1 MKNAPPLPRRIVRS
15 KEEYLSYVKAQNNRT
30 NVYTSVYDFAEFAE
44 KAKIDSSVILDRI
57 FLDFDAHGQSIEQA
71 WRDVN
76 VVMTYVVD
84 NDYQHTLF
92 FSGRGFHLFIFG
104 ETTDSIRNI
113 QVFFRE
119 IKTYLISEVA
129 QSLGGDITLDDR
141 VGQATRLRRI
151 PNTVN
156 MSSRDENGNPY
167 FCIPLLEEDLQ
178 KDIISILELAK
189 KPRKI
194 PFRISGS
201 VKVVFPEAPSFEEIS
216 GEIAVPK
223 TTGSLPILPCLYNA
237 IMTEN
242 PSHMARAYLVSWYRD
257 LLSGCRKV
265 ESKED
270 KDKILDAIVDE
281 IRNLVETN
289 KEIWLDWN
297 ENETRKHAR
306 FTVHGNYSSPHCKTV
321 LIPNGYCVGK
331 CWRYPEHAEEA

>member
-104 ETTDSIRNI
+104 EVTDTIRNI

-119 IKTYLISEVA
+119 IKTYLVNRVGS
-129 QSLGGDITLDDR
+129 DITLDDR

-167 FCIPLLEEDLQ
+167 FCIPLLRTDLDKQ
-178 KDIISILELAK
+178 VHEILELAK
-189 KPRKI
+189 KPRSI
-194 PFRISGS
+194 PFRISG
-201 VKVVFPEAPSFEEIS
+201 KNLAVFPEAPPMQAVS
-216 GEIAVPK
+216 GEISVPK
-223 TTGSLPILPCLYNA
+223 TTGTLPMLPCLHNA

-257 LLSGCRKV
+257 LLSGCANV
-265 ESKED
+265 ESDAD
-270 KDKILDAIVDE
+270 KQKILDAIIDE
-281 IRNLVETN
+281 IRTLVETN
-289 KEIWLDWN
+289 EEIWLDWD
-297 ENETRKHAR
+297 ERETRKHAK
-306 FTVHGNYSSPHCKTV
+306 FTVFGNYSSPHCKTV

>member
-15 KEEYLSYVKAQNNRT
+15 KEQYLSYVKAQNNKT

-44 KAKIDSSVILDRI
+44 KAKIDSTVILDRI
-57 FLDFDAHGQSIEQA
+57 FLDFDAHGESIEKA
-71 WRDVN
+71 WRDVK
-76 VVMTYVVD
+76 VVMTNVID

-92 FSGRGFHLFIFG
+92 FSGRGFHLFVFG
-104 ETTDSIRNI
+104 EITNTIRNI

-119 IKTYLISEVA
+119 IKTYLIKRV
-129 QSLGGDITLDDR
+129 GNDITLDDR

-167 FCIPLLEEDLQ
+167 FCIPLLVDDLD
-178 KDIISILELAK
+178 KDIKQILELAK
-189 KPRKI
+189 RPRKI
-194 PFRISGS
+194 TFRKSGNTLAI
-201 VKVVFPEAPSFEEIS
+201 FPEAPPLQQVS
-216 GEIAVPK
+216 GEISVPK
-223 TTGSLPILPCLYNA
+223 TTGKLPMLPCLHNA

-257 LLSGCRKV
+257 LLSGCNNV
-265 ESKED
+265 EGTEGKN
-270 KDKILDAIVDE
+270 KILDAIVDE
-281 IRNLVETN
+281 IKHLVETN
-289 KEIWLDWN
+289 EEIWLDWD
-297 ENETRKHAR
+297 ERETRKHAR
-306 FTVHGNYSSPHCKTV
+306 FTVYGNYNSPHCKTV

>member
-1 MKNAPPLPRRIVRS
+1 MKTAPPLPRRIVRS
-15 KEEYLSYVKAQNNRT
+15 KEEYFSYVKAQNNRT
-30 NVYTSVYDFAEFAE
+30 KVNTSVYDFAEFAE

-57 FLDFDAHGQSIEQA
+57 FLDFDAHGESIEKA

-76 VVMTYVVD
+76 VVMTYVIE
-84 NDYQHTLF
+84 NDYQYTLF
-92 FSGRGFHLFIFG
+92 FSGRGFHLFVFG
-104 ETTDSIRNI
+104 EVTDTIRNI

-119 IKTYLISEVA
+119 IKTHLVNKV
-129 QSLGGDITLDDR
+129 GNDITLDDR

-167 FCIPLLEEDLQ
+167 FCIPLLRTDLDKQ
-178 KDIISILELAK
+178 VHEILELAK

-194 PFRISGS
+194 PFRISG
-201 VKVVFPEAPSFEEIS
+201 KNLVVFPEAPPMQQVS
-216 GEIAVPK
+216 GEISVPK
-223 TTGSLPILPCLYNA
+223 TTGRLPMLPCLHNA

-257 LLSGCRKV
+257 LLSGCNNV
-265 ESKED
+265 ESNED
-270 KDKILDAIVDE
+270 KNKILDAIVDE
-281 IRNLVETN
+281 IRHLVETN
-289 KEIWLDWN
+289 EEIWLDWD
-297 ENETRKHAR
+297 ERETRKHAR

-331 CWRYPEHAEEA
+331 CWRYPEHAEEV

>member
-57 FLDFDAHGQSIEQA
+57 FLDFDAHGGSILDA
-71 WRDVN
+71 WRDVKI
-76 VVMTYVVD
+76 VMRYVLER
-84 NDYQHTLF
+84 DYQYTLF

-104 ETTDSIRNI
+104 EVTHTIRNI

-119 IKTYLISEVA
+119 IKAYLISQVA
-129 QSLGGDITLDDR
+129 QHSGGDITLDDR

-194 PFRISGS
+194 PFRISG
-201 VKVVFPEAPSFEEIS
+201 KNLVVFPEAPPMQQVS
-216 GEIAVPK
+216 GEISVPK
-223 TTGSLPILPCLYNA
+223 TTGRLPMLPCLHNA

-257 LLSGCRKV
+257 LLSGCNNV
-265 ESKED
+265 ESHDD
-270 KDKILDAIVDE
+270 KNKILDAIVDE
-281 IRNLVETN
+281 IRHLVETN
-289 KEIWLDWN
+289 EEIWLDWD
-297 ENETRKHAR
+297 ERETRKHAR

>member
-57 FLDFDAHGQSIEQA
+57 FLDFDAHGESIEKA

-76 VVMTYVVD
+76 VVMTYVIE
-84 NDYQHTLF
+84 NDYQYTLF
-92 FSGRGFHLFIFG
+92 FSGRGFHLFVFG
-104 ETTDSIRNI
+104 EVTDTIRNI

-119 IKTYLISEVA
+119 IKTYLVNRVGS
-129 QSLGGDITLDDR
+129 DITLDDR

-178 KDIISILELAK
+178 KDITSILGLAK

-194 PFRISGS
+194 PFRISG
-201 VKVVFPEAPSFEEIS
+201 KNLVVFPEAPPMQQVS
-216 GEIAVPK
+216 GEISVPK
-223 TTGSLPILPCLYNA
+223 TTGRLPMLPCLHNA

-242 PSHMARAYLVSWYRD
+242 PSHLARAYLVSWYRD
-257 LLSGCRKV
+257 LISGYQDLQTLDD
-265 ESKED
+265 KE
-270 KDKILDAIVDE
+270 KTL
-281 IRNLVETN
+281 NLVVEELERVFADSDST
-289 KEIWLDWN
+289 WLDWDKN
-297 ENETRKHAR
+297 TTKKHAK
-306 FTVHGNYSSPHCKTV
+306 FTVFNNYNAPHCDK
-321 LIPNGYCVGK
+321 LISEGFCVGK
-331 CWRYPEHAEEA
+331 CWRYPEHAEGA

>member
-57 FLDFDAHGQSIEQA
+57 FLDFDAHGESIEKA

-76 VVMTYVVD
+76 VVMTYVIE
-84 NDYQHTLF
+84 NDYQYTLF
-92 FSGRGFHLFIFG
+92 FSGRGFHLFVFG
-104 ETTDSIRNI
+104 EVTDTIRNI

-119 IKTYLISEVA
+119 IKAYLVNRVGS
-129 QSLGGDITLDDR
+129 DITLDDR

-167 FCIPLLEEDLQ
+167 FCIPLLQTDLD
-178 KDIISILELAK
+178 KPIDEILKLAK
-189 KPRKI
+189 KPRSI
-194 PFRISGS
+194 PFRKSGN
-201 VKVVFPEAPSFEEIS
+201 VKVVFPEAPPMQAVS
-216 GEIAVPK
+216 GEISVPK
-223 TTGSLPILPCLYNA
+223 TTGTLPMLPCLHNA

-257 LLSGCRKV
+257 LLSGCANV
-265 ESKED
+265 ESDAD
-270 KDKILDAIVDE
+270 KQKILEAIIDE
-281 IRNLVETN
+281 IRTLVETN
-289 KEIWLDWN
+289 EEIWLDWD
-297 ENETRKHAR
+297 ERETRKHAK
-306 FTVHGNYSSPHCKTV
+306 FTVYGNYSSPHCTTV

>member
-57 FLDFDAHGQSIEQA
+57 FLDFDAHGESIEKA

-76 VVMTYVVD
+76 VVMTYVIE
-84 NDYQHTLF
+84 NDYQYTLF
-92 FSGRGFHLFIFG
+92 FSGRGFHLFVFG
-104 ETTDSIRNI
+104 EVTDTIRNI
-113 QVFFRE
+113 QVLFRE
-119 IKTYLISEVA
+119 IKTYLVNRVGS
-129 QSLGGDITLDDR
+129 DITLDDR

-167 FCIPLLEEDLQ
+167 FCIPLLRTDLDKQ
-178 KDIISILELAK
+178 VHEILELAK

-194 PFRISGS
+194 PFRISG
-201 VKVVFPEAPSFEEIS
+201 KNLVVFPEAPPMQQVS
-216 GEIAVPK
+216 GEISVPK
-223 TTGSLPILPCLYNA
+223 TTGRLPMLPCLHNA

-257 LLSGCRKV
+257 LLSGCNNV
-265 ESKED
+265 ESNED
-270 KDKILDAIVDE
+270 KNKILDAIVDE
-281 IRNLVETN
+281 IRHLVETN
-289 KEIWLDWN
+289 EEIWLDWD
-297 ENETRKHAR
+297 ERETRKHAR

-331 CWRYPEHAEEA
+331 CWRYPEHAEEV

>member
-57 FLDFDAHGQSIEQA
+57 FLDFDAHGESIEKA

-76 VVMTYVVD
+76 VVMTYVIE
-84 NDYQHTLF
+84 NDYQYTLF

-104 ETTDSIRNI
+104 EVTDTIRNI

-119 IKTYLISEVA
+119 IKAYLVNRVGS
-129 QSLGGDITLDDR
+129 DITLDDR

-156 MSSRDENGNPY
+156 MSSRDENGSPY
-167 FCIPLLEEDLQ
+167 FCIPLLRTDLDKQ
-178 KDIISILELAK
+178 VHEILELAK
-189 KPRKI
+189 KPRSI
-194 PFRISGS
+194 PFRISG
-201 VKVVFPEAPSFEEIS
+201 KNLVVFPEAPPMQAVS
-216 GEIAVPK
+216 GEISVPK
-223 TTGSLPILPCLYNA
+223 TTGTLPMLPCLHNA

-257 LLSGCRKV
+257 LLSGCANV
-265 ESKED
+265 ESDAD
-270 KDKILDAIVDE
+270 KQKILDAIIDE
-281 IRNLVETN
+281 IRTLVETN
-289 KEIWLDWN
+289 EEIWLDWD
-297 ENETRKHAR
+297 ERETRKHAK
-306 FTVHGNYSSPHCKTV
+306 FTVFGNYSSPHCKTV

>member
-57 FLDFDAHGQSIEQA
+57 FLDFDAHGESIEKA

-76 VVMTYVVD
+76 VVMTYVIE
-84 NDYQHTLF
+84 NDYQYTLF
-92 FSGRGFHLFIFG
+92 FSGRGFHLFVFG
-104 ETTDSIRNI
+104 EVTDTIRNI

-119 IKTYLISEVA
+119 IKTYLVNRVGS
-129 QSLGGDITLDDR
+129 DITLDDR

-167 FCIPLLEEDLQ
+167 FCIPLLRTDLDKQ
-178 KDIISILELAK
+178 VHEILELAK

-194 PFRISGS
+194 PFRISG
-201 VKVVFPEAPSFEEIS
+201 KNLVVFPEAPPMQQVS
-216 GEIAVPK
+216 GEISVPK
-223 TTGSLPILPCLYNA
+223 TTGRLPMLPCLHNA

-257 LLSGCRKV
+257 LLSGCNNV
-265 ESKED
+265 ESNED
-270 KDKILDAIVDE
+270 KNKILDAIVDE
-281 IRNLVETN
+281 IRHLVETN
-289 KEIWLDWN
+289 EEIWLDWD
-297 ENETRKHAR
+297 ERETRKHAR
-306 FTVHGNYSSPHCKTV
+306 FTVHGNYSTLSS
-321 LIPNGYCVGK
+321 L
-331 CWRYPEHAEEA
+331 

>member
-1 MKNAPPLPRRIVRS
+1 MKNAPPLPRTIVRS
-15 KEEYLSYVKAQNNRT
+15 KEEYLRYVKAQNNRT

-57 FLDFDAHGQSIEQA
+57 FLDFDAHGGSILDA
-71 WRDVN
+71 WRDVKI
-76 VVMTYVVD
+76 VMRYVLER
-84 NDYQHTLF
+84 DYEHTLF
-92 FSGRGFHLFIFG
+92 FSGRGFHLFVFG
-104 ETTDSIRNI
+104 EITD
-113 QVFFRE
+113 
-119 IKTYLISEVA
+119 
-129 QSLGGDITLDDR
+129 
-141 VGQATRLRRI
+141 RRI

-178 KDIISILELAK
+178 KDITSILELAK

-201 VKVVFPEAPSFEEIS
+201 VKAVFPEAPPLEEIS
-216 GEIAVPK
+216 GEISVPK
-223 TTGSLPILPCLYNA
+223 TTGSLPMLPCLHNA

-257 LLSGCRKV
+257 LLSGCTRV
-265 ESKED
+265 ESTED
-270 KDKILDAIVDE
+270 KNKILDAIVNE
-281 IRNLVETN
+281 IRHLVETN
-289 KEIWLDWN
+289 EEIWLDWN
-297 ENETRKHAR
+297 ERETRKHAK
-306 FTVHGNYSSPHCKTV
+306 FTVFGNYSSPHCKTV

>member
-57 FLDFDAHGQSIEQA
+57 FLDFDAHGESIEKA
-71 WRDVN
+71 WRDVK
-76 VVMTYVVD
+76 VVMANVID

-92 FSGRGFHLFIFG
+92 FSGRGFHLFVFG
-104 ETTDSIRNI
+104 EVTDTIRNI

-119 IKTYLISEVA
+119 IKNYLIKRV
-129 QSLGGDITLDDR
+129 GNDITLDDR

-151 PNTVN
+151 PNTN
-156 MSSRDENGNPY
+156 E
-167 FCIPLLEEDLQ
+167 
-178 KDIISILELAK
+178 ILELAK
-189 KPRKI
+189 RPRKI
-194 PFRISGS
+194 AFRKSGNTLA
-201 VKVVFPEAPSFEEIS
+201 VFPEAPPMQQVS
-216 GEIAVPK
+216 GEISVPK
-223 TTGSLPILPCLYNA
+223 TTGKLPMLPCLHNA

-257 LLSGCRKV
+257 LLSGCNNV
-265 ESKED
+265 EGIED
-270 KDKILDAIVDE
+270 KNKILDAIVEE
-281 IRNLVETN
+281 IKHLVETN
-289 KEIWLDWN
+289 EEIWLDWD
-297 ENETRKHAR
+297 ERETRKHAR
-306 FTVHGNYSSPHCKTV
+306 FTVHGNYNSPHCKTV

>member
-57 FLDFDAHGQSIEQA
+57 FLDFDAHGESIEKA

-76 VVMTYVVD
+76 VVMAYVIE
-84 NDYQHTLF
+84 NDYQYTLF
-92 FSGRGFHLFIFG
+92 FSGRGFHLFVFG
-104 ETTDSIRNI
+104 EVTDTIRNI

-119 IKTYLISEVA
+119 IKTYLVNRVGS
-129 QSLGGDITLDDR
+129 DITLDDR

-167 FCIPLLEEDLQ
+167 FCIPLLRTDLDKQ
-178 KDIISILELAK
+178 VHEILELAK
-189 KPRKI
+189 KPRSI
-194 PFRISGS
+194 PFRISG
-201 VKVVFPEAPSFEEIS
+201 KNLVVFPEAPPMQAVS
-216 GEIAVPK
+216 GEISVPK
-223 TTGSLPILPCLYNA
+223 TTGTLPMLPCLHNA

-257 LLSGCRKV
+257 LLSGCANV
-265 ESKED
+265 ESDAD
-270 KDKILDAIVDE
+270 KQKILDAIIDE
-281 IRNLVETN
+281 IRTLVETN
-289 KEIWLDWN
+289 EEIWLDWD
-297 ENETRKHAR
+297 ERETRKHAK
-306 FTVHGNYSSPHCKTV
+306 FTVFGNYSSPHCKTV

-331 CWRYPEHAEEA
+331 CWRYPEHAEEV